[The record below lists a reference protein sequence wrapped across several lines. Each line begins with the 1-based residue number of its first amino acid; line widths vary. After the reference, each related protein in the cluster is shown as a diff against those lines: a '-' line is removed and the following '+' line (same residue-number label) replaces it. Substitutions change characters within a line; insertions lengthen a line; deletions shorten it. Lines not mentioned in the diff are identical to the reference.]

1 MRGNGES
8 VVKCHEQIMT
18 VKKMSQGNCV
28 CEEMSL
34 GNGGS
39 VRKMSNWS
47 DEFVYEISVR
57 ECHFKLVSL

>member
-1 MRGNGES
+1 
-8 VVKCHEQIMT
+8 MT

-47 DEFVYEISVR
+47 DEFVYKISESVR
-57 ECHFKLVSL
+57 ECHFELVRL